1 MELLSMDNKSLK
13 IRKSLLNNKIK
24 LSLDN
29 FRDMLQFKK
38 DKIKKKRHNQ
48 AHNLKVKKS
57 KDKDQDKKT
66 KKNHKFKSQSRL

>member
-13 IRKSLLNNKIK
+13 IRKPLLNNKIK

-57 KDKDQDKKT
+57 KDKDQDKMT